1 MTSYDDSES
10 SEYSRDQRNKSKG
23 GRKQDNQSESAYDGY
38 DDSRV

>member
-10 SEYSRDQRNKSKG
+10 EYSRDNRNKSKG
-23 GRKQDNQSESAYDGY
+23 GRKKAHQPSESSYGY